1 MDSNINTTHHD
12 PLNVQ
17 IAVFAKKGAKEG
29 EYLGKM
35 CSTCAFKLN
44 SPANLEPH
52 NVEAAMECLA
62 YYMTFNCHKK
72 EGGNKG
78 CECIG
83 FQYAKRY
90 LESLEN

>member
-1 MDSNINTTHHD
+1 MQVNNLHVH
-12 PLNVQ
+12 
-17 IAVFAKKGAKEG
+17 IAHYAQEGAKKDGPD
-29 EYLGKM
+29 LGKM

-52 NVEAAMECLA
+52 NVQAAMECLS
-62 YYMTFNCHKK
+62 YDMTFNCHIESGKD
-72 EGGNKG
+72 KG

-90 LESLEN
+90 FESLEKQ